1 MTEIW
6 KNIEGYENLYQI
18 SSIGRVR
25 SLDRFDS
32 IGRFIKGKILK
43 PRIDKD
49 GYHCI
54 FLSKNGTQK
63 PFKIHRLV
71 AQAFIPNPDNKPCID
86 HVNCV
91 RSDNRLENLRWVT
104 YLENNLN
111 PITRKRSSD
120 THREI
125 YQGENNPNYGNR
137 GKNNPLSKPIVQLTL
152 DNEIVKLWFAAKDA
166 EREKQ
171 FDASTITKCCRGK
184 KQTHKNYKWQYVDD
198 WLADWWDNEMDKA
211 A

>member
-86 HVNCV
+86 HVKCV
-91 RSDNRLENLRWVT
+91 RSDNRLENLRWAT
-104 YLENNLN
+104 HKEN
-111 PITRKRSSD
+111 
-120 THREI
+120 THT
-125 YQGENNPNYGNR
+125 
-137 GKNNPLSKPIVQLTL
+137 PLSIVKYKPPKNKNGCENSNAKQVLQLTKEGCL
-152 DNEIVKLWFAAKDA
+152 IQKWGCMKEAADA
-166 EREKQ
+166 LNIDYIKI
-171 FDASTITKCCRGK
+171 SKCCRGIQ
-184 KQTHKNYKWQYVDD
+184 KQTNGSRWEYYNHENYLIGLMNKNFK
-198 WLADWWDNEMDKA
+198 MKRKA
-211 A
+211 S

>member
-1 MTEIW
+1 MEEIW
-6 KNIEGYENLYQI
+6 KDIEGYESLYQV
-18 SSIGRVR
+18 STLGRVK
-25 SLDRFDS
+25 SLSFN
-32 IGRFIKGKILK
+32 KTGKEQILK
-43 PRIDKD
+43 PHNNGC
-49 GYHCI
+49 GYLTIC
-54 FLSKNGTQK
+54 LWKNNICDRRY
-63 PFKIHRLV
+63 IHRLV
-71 AQAFIPNPDNKPCID
+71 AETFISNSENKPCVD
-86 HVNCV
+86 HINTI
-91 RSDNRLENLRWVT
+91 REDNRVENLRWCT
-104 YLENNLN
+104 YSENLTN

-137 GKNNPLSKPIVQLTL
+137 SKNNPLSKPIVQLTL

-198 WLADWWDNEMDKA
+198 WLADWWEQEMEKA

>member
-1 MTEIW
+1 MSEIIEIW
-6 KNIEGYENLYQI
+6 KEIEGYPSYMVSNM
-18 SSIGRVR
+18 GRVK
-25 SLDRFDS
+25 SLKY
-32 IGRFIKGKILK
+32 GREKTLK
-43 PRIDKD
+43 PHNNGN
-49 GYHCI
+49 GY
-54 FLSKNGTQK
+54 LSVCLWKNNTYK
-63 PFKIHRLV
+63 HMYIHRLV
-71 AQAFIPNPDNKPCID
+71 AQAFIPNTENKPCID
-86 HVNCV
+86 HLNCV
-91 RSDNRLENLRWVT
+91 RTDNRTENLRWVT
-104 YLENNLN
+104 YTENIIN
-111 PITRKRSSD
+111 PITRKKSSD

-171 FDASTITKCCRGK
+171 FDASTITKCCKGK